1 MTQLEGALAALRESQ
16 IDLLTDV
23 SATLAEMGDITEDDR
38 RRLADVVR
46 DLREMFFLVV
56 IIGEFNAGK
65 STFVNALIG
74 DEMLP
79 TGITPTTE
87 MIELIR
93 YSPTPNLKPTTRDE
107 STREWAHPNTGGDG
121 VAIVDTPGTGSIF
134 QRHEKVA
141 KGFLHRSDLVI
152 FLLSA
157 KRAFAETERL
167 YMELAKNY
175 GKKMILVVNQ
185 IDLLQPN
192 EQLQVKRFIEQQVK
206 EYLGMN
212 PLIFMVSAKQ
222 ALAYAKNPTSTG
234 EQGGLDVVK
243 AHLRGELAQASPM
256 RQKLLSQLTT
266 AEKLIQKYHDQLRAK
281 MDVVRADT
289 SKVKDVERELQTQSL
304 ALDGQLLKAKQDI
317 DAVFAGMKLRG
328 LSFLDANL
336 SVRRIGRGVS
346 REKLQTEFQDVVIGR
361 SLRDINDATTGY
373 INAVV
378 DQSRVYWRDVI
389 DRLNKVV
396 DLLNQEVSGLD
407 AGTYAEQ
414 RESLEEAIRVA
425 EGELRS
431 YSTGRMVDEIQHEF
445 QTNMSG
451 FTTSIG
457 ATMFGLVGTILSIA
471 APGVSPVILATAPVM
486 GIGGL
491 LAWRY
496 YNRITQKTKADF
508 TTQLEALK
516 AKYETGLSE
525 LTQRERARLG
535 QYGQQVLTP
544 IFSRLDALSKRY
556 AEQESNF
563 ARFEGRVQ
571 TLRKG
576 IEDA

>member
-23 SATLAEMGDITEDDR
+23 SAPLAEMGDITEDDR

-141 KGFLHRSDLVI
+141 KEFLHRSDLVI

-389 DRLNKVV
+389 ERLNKVV
-396 DLLNQEVSGLD
+396 DLLKQEVN
-407 AGTYAEQ
+407 E
-414 RESLEEAIRVA
+414 
-425 EGELRS
+425 
-431 YSTGRMVDEIQHEF
+431 
-445 QTNMSG
+445 
-451 FTTSIG
+451 
-457 ATMFGLVGTILSIA
+457 
-471 APGVSPVILATAPVM
+471 
-486 GIGGL
+486 
-491 LAWRY
+491 
-496 YNRITQKTKADF
+496 
-508 TTQLEALK
+508 
-516 AKYETGLSE
+516 
-525 LTQRERARLG
+525 
-535 QYGQQVLTP
+535 
-544 IFSRLDALSKRY
+544 
-556 AEQESNF
+556 
-563 ARFEGRVQ
+563 
-571 TLRKG
+571 
-576 IEDA
+576 

>member
-16 IDLLTDV
+16 IDLMTDV
-23 SATLAEMGDITEDDR
+23 SALLAEMGDITEDDR
-38 RRLADVVR
+38 RRLSDVVR

-65 STFVNALIG
+65 STFVNSLLG
-74 DEMLP
+74 EDVLP

-93 YSPTPNLKPTTRDE
+93 YNPTANLKPTTRDD
-107 STREWAHPNTGGDG
+107 SIREWAHPNTGGDG
-121 VAIVDTPGTGSIF
+121 VAIVDTPGTGSVF

-141 KGFLHRSDLVI
+141 KEFLHRSDLVI

-167 YMELAKNY
+167 YMEMAKNY

-192 EQLQVKRFIEQQVK
+192 EQAQVRRFIEQQVK
-206 EYLGMN
+206 EYLGIS

-222 ALAYAKNPTSTG
+222 ALAYAKNPTSNG
-234 EQGGLDVVK
+234 EQGGVDVVK
-243 AHLRGELAQASPM
+243 AHLRGELAQALPA
-256 RQKLLSQLTT
+256 RQKLLAQLTT
-266 AEKLIQKYHDQLRAK
+266 SEKLIQKYYDQLRSK

-336 SVRRIGRGVS
+336 SIRRVGRGVN
-346 REKLQTEFQDVVIGR
+346 RDKLQAEFQDVVVGR
-361 SLRDINDATTGY
+361 SLRDIQDATTGY

-389 DRLNKVV
+389 DRLNKIV
-396 DLLNQEVSGLD
+396 DLLNQEVSGID
-407 AGTYAEQ
+407 AGGYAEQ

-431 YSTGRMVDEIQHEF
+431 YSTGRMVDEIQSEF
-445 QTNMSG
+445 QTNLSG
-451 FTTSIG
+451 FTTSMG
-457 ATMFGLVGTILSIA
+457 ATVFGLIGTILSIA

-486 GIGGL
+486 GLGGL

-496 YNRITQKTKADF
+496 YNRITQKTKSDF
-508 TTQLEALK
+508 IAQLETLK
-516 AKYETGLSE
+516 AKYERGLND
-525 LTQRERARLG
+525 LTQRERSRLG
-535 QYGQQVLTP
+535 QYGGQVLTP

-556 AEQESNF
+556 AEQESHF
-563 ARFEGRVQ
+563 ARFVERVK

-576 IEDA
+576 IEDS

>member
-121 VAIVDTPGTGSIF
+121 VAIVDTPGTGSVF

-141 KGFLHRSDLVI
+141 KEFLHRSDLVI

-222 ALAYAKNPTSTG
+222 ALAHAKNPTPTG

-389 DRLNKVV
+389 ERLNKVV

-457 ATMFGLVGTILSIA
+457 ATVFGLVGTILSIA

-556 AEQESNF
+556 AEQEANF

>member
-121 VAIVDTPGTGSIF
+121 VAIVDTPGTGSVF

-141 KGFLHRSDLVI
+141 KEFLHRSDLVI

-222 ALAYAKNPTSTG
+222 ALAHAKNPTPTG

-457 ATMFGLVGTILSIA
+457 ATVFGLVGTILSIA

-556 AEQESNF
+556 AEQEANF

>member
-16 IDLLTDV
+16 IDLMTDV
-23 SATLAEMGDITEDDR
+23 SALLAEMGDVTEDDR
-38 RRLADVVR
+38 KRVADVVR

-65 STFVNALIG
+65 STFVNALLG
-74 DEMLP
+74 EDVLP

-93 YSPTPNLKPTTRDE
+93 HSPTANLKPITRDE
-107 STREWAHPNTGGDG
+107 SIREWSHPNTGGDG
-121 VAIVDTPGTGSIF
+121 VAIVDTPGTGSVF

-141 KGFLHRSDLVI
+141 KDFLHRSDLVI

-167 YMELAKNY
+167 YMEMAKNF

-192 EQLQVKRFIEQQVK
+192 EQAQVRRFIEQQVK
-206 EYLGMN
+206 EYLGIS

-222 ALAYAKNPTSTG
+222 ALAHAKNPIPNG
-234 EQGGLDVVK
+234 EAGSMDAVK
-243 AHLRGELAQASPM
+243 AHLRGELAQASPA
-256 RQKLLSQLTT
+256 RQKLLAQLTT
-266 AEKLIQKYHDQLRAK
+266 AEKLIQKYHDQLRSRI
-281 MDVVRADT
+281 DIVRADT

-304 ALDGQLLKAKQDI
+304 ALDGQLLKAKQEI

-336 SVRRIGRGVS
+336 SIRRVGRGVNK
-346 REKLQTEFQDVVIGR
+346 EKLQSEFQEVVVGR

-389 DRLNKVV
+389 DRLNKIV

-407 AGTYAEQ
+407 AGSYAEQ

-431 YSTGRMVDEIQHEF
+431 YSTGRMVDEIQQEF
-445 QTNMSG
+445 QTNISG
-451 FTTSIG
+451 FTTSMG
-457 ATMFGLVGTILSIA
+457 ATVFGLIGTILSIA
-471 APGVSPVILATAPVM
+471 GSSGLVIATLPIMGVGGILAY
-486 GIGGL
+486 
-491 LAWRY
+491 RY
-496 YNRITQKTKADF
+496 YNRITQKSKEDF
-508 TTQLEALK
+508 VAQLEALK
-516 AKYETGLSE
+516 AKYERGLND
-525 LTQRERARLG
+525 LTYKERGRLV
-535 QYGQQVLTP
+535 QYGQQILTP

-556 AEQESNF
+556 AEQETNF
-563 ARFEGRVQ
+563 ERFDTRVK

-576 IEDA
+576 LEDA